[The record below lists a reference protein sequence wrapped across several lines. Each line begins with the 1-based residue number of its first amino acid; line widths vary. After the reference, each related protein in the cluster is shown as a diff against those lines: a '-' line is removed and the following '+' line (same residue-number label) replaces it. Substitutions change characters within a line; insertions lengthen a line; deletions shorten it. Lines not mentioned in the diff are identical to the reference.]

1 MTMKEIVIP
10 VEEAV
15 AKKWHH
21 RSEDSRREISA
32 QLEKLL
38 VVMMKQPD
46 DDLWPFLDNIR
57 KETEKRG
64 FSDEVLEEILRE
76 K

>member
-1 MTMKEIVIP
+1 MNQIVIP
-10 VEEAV
+10 VEESV
-15 AKKWHH
+15 AEKWHH

-38 VVMMKQPD
+38 VAMMNQPD
-46 DDLWPFLDNIR
+46 DDLWSFLYKIR
-57 KETEKRG
+57 QEAEKRG
-64 FSDEVLEEILRE
+64 FSDEVLDQLLHE